1 MSNLTGFEGISGK
14 TALITGSA
22 RGIGLA
28 IAERIGQLGANI
40 IVSDILEQE
49 ANEAASKLKEQGINA
64 VSVAGDISNPEDVN
78 RLFKT
83 AADSFGGI
91 DILVN
96 NAGITRDNLLVRLDE
111 KAWDSVMNVNLKGS
125 FLCIKAA
132 ARAMM
137 KKRYGR
143 IVNISSIVGLIGN
156 AGQANYAASKAGL
169 IALTKSAAKELG
181 ARGITVNAIAPG
193 YIQTEMT
200 ENLSQD
206 VKDAFLN
213 VIPLKKPGV
222 PKDIASLVLFLISDA
237 ASYITG
243 QVINVDGGMVM

>member
-1 MSNLTGFEGISGK
+1 MSGK